1 MQPERPRI
9 TVVNDNA
16 EFLSVMQDVLQDG
29 TYPATLIDGDRENAL
44 ELIEA
49 SNPGVLVIDLR
60 MGAEELHG
68 MDIVRAVRERPHLQ
82 AVPILVCSAD
92 QWALANAKDELEA
105 MDRVSA
111 LSKPFTI
118 DELYAAIERLT
129 APA

>member
-29 TYPATLIDGDRENAL
+29 TYPATLIDGGRENAV

-49 SNPGVLVIDLR
+49 SDPGVLVIDLR

-68 MDIVRAVRERPHLQ
+68 IDIVRAVRERPPLQ
-82 AVPILVCSAD
+82 GVPILVCSAD
-92 QWALANAKDELEA
+92 QWALTNARGELEA
-105 MDRVSA
+105 MDRVSV

-118 DELYAAIERLT
+118 DELYSAIDRLT
-129 APA
+129 ASA